1 MAPIVAALIPTIVQ
15 AISSPA
21 VAGTA
26 AAWLAKRAGLPD
38 ASIDAVTRWME
49 QIRPEDRVRLREL
62 DLEFQK
68 YVLGRNNERELAELG
83 LIRAQI
89 DVNREEA
96 RSTRMFIAGWRPF
109 VGWTC
114 GCALAYASIVEPV
127 ARFAA
132 QVGFGYAGAFP
143 AIDTALTLQ
152 VLVGLL
158 GLGTLRTYEK
168 ARGSEGNR

>member
-1 MAPIVAALIPTIVQ
+1 MAPIVAALIPTIAQ
-15 AISSPA
+15 AIASPA

-26 AAWLAKRAGLPD
+26 AAWLAKRAGLPES
-38 ASIDAVTRWME
+38 SIDAVTRWME

-68 YVLGRNNERELAELG
+68 YMLSRRNERELAELG

-96 RSTRMFIAGWRPF
+96 RSTNMFIAGWRPF

-114 GCALAYASIVEPV
+114 GAALAYASIAEPI

-132 QVGFGYAGAFP
+132 QVGFGYAGPFP
-143 AIDTALTLQ
+143 AIDTTLTLQ

-158 GLGTLRTYEK
+158 GLGAFRTYEK
-168 ARGSEGNR
+168 ARDAERNR